1 MHVSPGALHIHTHYS
16 DGSGTIPDVCAAAQ
30 AAGLEW
36 IIITDHDTLEGR
48 FENGWHD
55 QVLVVVDQ
63 EITPFHN
70 HFLALNLEHVISSN
84 QPPQAFIDQVYNNGG
99 FGIIAH
105 PDEQKYNS
113 FKGVYRWDDWNVT
126 MPTNSAGRSIGI
138 ELWNFM
144 SDWGESLNSYNT
156 LLNYVAPKQAL
167 RGPTKATIEWW
178 DALNMTGKRAF
189 GVFGVDVHAFLRSTP
204 FGRVQVFPYQWMFG
218 TLTNYL
224 WLPERL
230 PGNFAAALRMV
241 YGALAQGRSY
251 MVNRMEGDCPNV
263 EFRAFRGA
271 EHWYAGDI
279 ASLQAGPITIKV
291 DLGVNALVRLIHNGQ
306 VMQETQRQLLVTVNT
321 SGVYRIESYK
331 SKLPWMMSNPLYIT
345 Q

>member
-48 FENGWHD
+48 FEHGWHD

-70 HFLALNLEHVISSN
+70 HFLACNLEQVISSN
-84 QPPQAFIDQVYNNGG
+84 QPPQAFIDQVYDNGG

-105 PDEQKYNS
+105 PDEQKYNH
-113 FKGVYRWDDWNVT
+113 FKGVYRWDDWNVN

-144 SDWGESLNSYNT
+144 SDWGESLNQYNMYF
-156 LLNYVAPKQAL
+156 NYFAPKQAL

-178 DALNMTGKRAF
+178 DALNMAGKRAF

-204 FGRVQVFPYQWMFG
+204 IGRVQVFPYQWMFG

-230 PGNFAAALRMV
+230 PGNFASALRMV

-291 DLGVNALVRLIHNGQ
+291 DLGVNAPVRLIHNGQ
-306 VMQETQRQLLVTVNT
+306 IIQQAQRQLLMTVNT

>member
-1 MHVSPGALHIHTHYS
+1 MHISPGALHIHSHYS
-16 DGSGTIPDVCAAAQ
+16 DGSGTIPDICAAAQ

-36 IIITDHDTLEGR
+36 MIVTDHDTLEGR
-48 FENGWHD
+48 RESGWHD

-70 HFLALNLEHVISSN
+70 HLLAFNLEQVISSN
-84 QPPQAFIDQVYNNGG
+84 QSPQAFIDKVYNDGG

-105 PDEQKYNS
+105 PDEQQYNKY
-113 FKGVYRWDDWNVT
+113 KGVHRWDDWNIN

-144 SDWGESLNSYNT
+144 SDWGESLNNYNV
-156 LLNYVAPKQAL
+156 LYHYFSPKSGL

-178 DALNMTGKRAF
+178 DALNMAGKRAF

-204 FGRVQVFPYQWMFG
+204 IGRVQVFPYQMMFG

-230 PGNFAAALRMV
+230 PGNYAAALRMV
-241 YGALAQGRSY
+241 YGAIAQGRSY

-263 EFRAFRGA
+263 EFRAFRGSA
-271 EHWYAGDI
+271 QWYAGDI
-279 ASLQAGPITIKV
+279 ASLNEGPITIKV
-291 DLGVNALVRLIHNGQ
+291 DLGIQAPVRLIHNGKII
-306 VMQETQRQLLVTVNT
+306 MQTQRQLLMTVNER
-321 SGVYRIESYK
+321 GVYRIESYK

>member
-55 QVLVVVDQ
+55 QVLVVIDQ

-70 HFLALNLEHVISSN
+70 HFLALNLEQVISSN
-84 QPPQAFIDQVYNNGG
+84 QSPQAFIDQVYNSGG

-113 FKGVYRWDDWNVT
+113 FKGVYRWDDWNVH
-126 MPTNSAGRSIGI
+126 MPTNSTGRSIGI

-144 SDWGESLNSYNT
+144 SDWGESLTNYNT
-156 LLNYVAPKQAL
+156 LLNYIAPKQAL

-178 DALNMTGKRAF
+178 DALNMAGKRAF

-230 PGNFAAALRMV
+230 PGNFAAALHMV

-263 EFRAFRGA
+263 EFRAFRGS

-279 ASLQAGPITIKV
+279 ASLQTGPITIKV
-291 DLGVNALVRLIHNGQ
+291 DLGVNAPVRLICNGQ
-306 VMQETQRQLLVTVNT
+306 VLQEAQRQLLVTVNT
-321 SGVYRIESYK
+321 IGVYRIESYK